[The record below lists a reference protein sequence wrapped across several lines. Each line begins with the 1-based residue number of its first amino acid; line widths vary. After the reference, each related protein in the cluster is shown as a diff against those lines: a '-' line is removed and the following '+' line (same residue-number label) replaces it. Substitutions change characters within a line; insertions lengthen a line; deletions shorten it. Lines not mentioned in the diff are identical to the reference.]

1 MQPFLLLFL
10 LSQVTVATAVAGCH
24 SDRDKDHRPRKNCTA
39 AGFSDVP
46 AGLEPT
52 TKNCL
57 SEIYEICLTLN
68 KVPEL
73 TPSGAPVL
81 PSLGVLRLGSNRLT
95 SLPDG
100 SFSACP
106 ALTELHLSNNAIAAL
121 SDQTFSGLSK
131 LEILDLSSN
140 HIRVLPRLMLHPLPA
155 IETLY
160 IEYNKIMVM
169 PDDWFSQKE
178 EVPYLFLSANPWACS
193 CSLGY
198 LHSYL
203 DNYEHNVYVRD
214 GPIYQPD
221 AESVVCD
228 SPGSL
233 KGKPVVE
240 LKESDL
246 CSSATEAGPAGDA
259 LMFTDAPPTTST
271 PSTTTAPTTT
281 TTPTTSTT
289 PTTPSPITTIP
300 TTPSPTTS
308 TPTTPSPTTSTP
320 TTPSPITTI
329 PTTSTPSTT
338 TPTTPSPTTSTPTT
352 TIPTTSTP
360 TTTIPTTSTPS
371 TTTAPTTMA
380 PPDPAPQSYSEPP
393 TVVTWSWYH
402 SFTRLVEWSHYS
414 GSEVKGEGSW
424 LGSSAWATTDPATP
438 TATPTVATTT
448 AAAVTPAPVPS
459 PATYEPGGGRRRGK
473 STGAGLFCFWLF
485 AGCVLL
491 CVASGASALA
501 TLARLIIWYRRP
513 AGMGGEGGRD
523 ENGVYR
529 KTLYRLFSRQEE
541 IEGWR
546 DVMEECRVSAEERGG
561 RGGEGGADGG
571 GGARGG
577 GRGGGGRGG
586 VSRKRYSVILR
597 EEREEAEGGREE
609 LDWVVGGWEVAGG
622 GGRRRGE
629 EEAEQRSSWGEWL
642 AHYLPSMPWGVAAPP
657 EAGTE

>member
-10 LSQVTVATAVAGCH
+10 LSQVTVATSVAGCH

-52 TKNCL
+52 TKVLLFPHNLFSSL
-57 SEIYEICLTLN
+57 SWSSYQIFTEIYEIDLTGN

-160 IEYNKIMVM
+160 IEHNKITVM

-178 EVPYLFLSANPWACS
+178 EVPYLLLSANPWACS

-203 DNYEHNVYVRD
+203 DNYEYNIYIRD
-214 GPIYQPD
+214 GPIYQVD

-259 LMFTDAPPTTST
+259 LMFTDAPPTKKSLKK
-271 PSTTTAPTTT
+271 S
-281 TTPTTSTT
+281 
-289 PTTPSPITTIP
+289 IC
-300 TTPSPTTS
+300 
-308 TPTTPSPTTSTP
+308 
-320 TTPSPITTI
+320 
-329 PTTSTPSTT
+329 
-338 TPTTPSPTTSTPTT
+338 
-352 TIPTTSTP
+352 
-360 TTTIPTTSTPS
+360 
-371 TTTAPTTMA
+371 
-380 PPDPAPQSYSEPP
+380 
-393 TVVTWSWYH
+393 
-402 SFTRLVEWSHYS
+402 
-414 GSEVKGEGSW
+414 
-424 LGSSAWATTDPATP
+424 
-438 TATPTVATTT
+438 
-448 AAAVTPAPVPS
+448 AA
-459 PATYEPGGGRRRGK
+459 
-473 STGAGLFCFWLF
+473 FC
-485 AGCVLL
+485 
-491 CVASGASALA
+491 
-501 TLARLIIWYRRP
+501 
-513 AGMGGEGGRD
+513 
-523 ENGVYR
+523 
-529 KTLYRLFSRQEE
+529 
-541 IEGWR
+541 
-546 DVMEECRVSAEERGG
+546 
-561 RGGEGGADGG
+561 
-571 GGARGG
+571 
-577 GRGGGGRGG
+577 
-586 VSRKRYSVILR
+586 
-597 EEREEAEGGREE
+597 
-609 LDWVVGGWEVAGG
+609 
-622 GGRRRGE
+622 
-629 EEAEQRSSWGEWL
+629 
-642 AHYLPSMPWGVAAPP
+642 
-657 EAGTE
+657 